1 MEGSLAI
8 VFNHRNRGNSLKQTA
23 QEALKHTA
31 LEARLSALPIALS
44 LLQQKKESALGG
56 PLQRLS
62 FGQPPSFLWVPS
74 FTSDCAAWLQNLGFV
89 LCSFF

>member
-44 LLQQKKESALGG
+44 LLQQKRKV
-56 PLQRLS
+56 
-62 FGQPPSFLWVPS
+62 LWGVPYK
-74 FTSDCAAWLQNLGFV
+74 G
-89 LCSFF
+89 